1 MLRSVD
7 RPIRSKG
14 VVGISV
20 VTALVLLLKVL
31 VLAQA
36 PVRGTITGTVA
47 ADRGQVVGARVTAHN
62 LDRRL
67 WYIVFTKAGRFT
79 VPQALPGR
87 YEISVNEPSFDASTA
102 ELVLGPGETRSA
114 QVTLKQRV
122 GPGGVPFSDEEM
134 GSARRGNNSKRIEYV
149 NSMEEIFPPGPGQD
163 LVRQY
168 CTGCH
173 QDGGTWR
180 SAQTYDQFLAG
191 IEKMT
196 ESGPAGF
203 PNVLA
208 LGRTPIGSKEKALIA
223 QYLTTNFGP
232 GQPDRRLKVDR
243 LPVNEDI
250 ASKSIFVGYDIPED
264 LPLQPTQG
272 AVVGANMIDG
282 ETPDR
287 IGLALHHLQAATLAP
302 DGSVWFSSR
311 VSNSLLRLDP
321 KELDP
326 EKRWTDYPI
335 KGDNWVAVSGMA
347 ADSKGKIY
355 WSELN
360 GGMLGELDPAT
371 GKQIR
376 YYIPQKGVDV
386 GIVVDKDDNVGF
398 ALIWGALFGKLD
410 AQTRKIHTYPTPTTD
425 NGIYG
430 LAVDQNGNFW
440 GAGWQRGTINKLDK
454 ETQLV
459 KEYPVPNAWGQI
471 RRIGVDSKG
480 NVWGSGYNVGLMVK
494 LDQQT
499 GRMTEYKIPFSGA
512 MPYEAWPD
520 KNDNVWTADHVHS
533 TIIKL
538 DPTNGRFTYY
548 PMPQPLQSIPKMEV
562 AADNTWWFGSRGV
575 PRVVGVHFYPDGYTA
590 NAPPLP

>member
-1 MLRSVD
+1 MRRLYSGMAV
-7 RPIRSKG
+7 
-14 VVGISV
+14 
-20 VTALVLLLKVL
+20 ALGLVL
-31 VLAQA
+31 VLTVLVSAQA
-36 PVRGTITGTVA
+36 PVRGTITGTVT
-47 ADRGQVVGARVTAHN
+47 ADRGQVVGFRVTAHN
-62 LDRRL
+62 LDRRI
-67 WYIVFTKAGRFT
+67 WYTVFTDRGRFT
-79 VPQALPGR
+79 VPQALPGK
-87 YEISVNEPSFDASTA
+87 YEISVNEPSYDASTV
-102 ELVLGPGETRSA
+102 EVQLGAGETKSA
-114 QVTLKQRV
+114 QVALKQKL
-122 GPGGVPFSDEEM
+122 GPGGVPFNDEEM
-134 GSARRGNNSKRIEYV
+134 GSARRGPGNKRVVFV

-163 LVRQY
+163 LVRQH

-173 QDGGTWR
+173 QDGSTWR
-180 SAQTYDQFLAG
+180 NVQTYEQFYAG
-191 IEKMT
+191 VEKMT
-196 ESGPAGF
+196 ESGTPF

-208 LGRTPIGSKEKALIA
+208 LGRTPLGAKEKALIA
-223 QYLTTNFGP
+223 QYLTKNFGSD
-232 GQPDRRLKVDR
+232 QPDRRLRIDR
-243 LPVNEDI
+243 QPVNEEI
-250 ASKSIFVGYDIPED
+250 ASKAIYVGYDIPED

-282 ETPDR
+282 EVADR
-287 IGLALHHLQAATLAP
+287 AGLALHHLQAATIAP

-347 ADSKGKIY
+347 SDSKGKIY

-360 GGMLGELDPAT
+360 GGMLGELDPTT

-386 GIVVDKDDNVGF
+386 GIVVDKEDNVGF
-398 ALIWGALFGKLD
+398 ALIWGALFGRLD
-410 AQTRKIHTYPTPTTD
+410 AKTRKIHTYPTPTPD

-430 LAVDQNGNFW
+430 LAVDQNGNMW
-440 GAGWQRGTINKLDK
+440 GAGWQKGTINKWDK

-459 KEYPVPNAWGQI
+459 KEYPVPSSWGQI
-471 RRIGVDSKG
+471 RRMGVDSKG
-480 NVWGSGYNVGLMVK
+480 NVWGSAYNVGIMVK

-499 GRMTEYKIPFSGA
+499 GRVTEYKIPFSGA

-520 KNDNVWTADHVHS
+520 KNDNIWSADHVHS
-533 TIIKL
+533 TVIKL
-538 DPTNGRFTYY
+538 NPNTGQFTYY
-548 PMPQPLQSIPKMEV
+548 PMPQPQQSIPKMEV

-590 NAPPLP
+590 AAPPLP